1 MLLFLDLADPSQIP
15 VLAEPFFMSFNAEVD
30 LYPAMNAE
38 DLGKGL
44 PAAMDAVRKYA

>member
-1 MLLFLDLADPSQIP
+1 LPRLYSRPRSHNRTAARTANQR
-15 VLAEPFFMSFNAEVD
+15 NAEVD

-44 PAAMDAVRKYA
+44 TAAMDAVRKYA